1 MFRPFPFCKIEVW
14 CPSEPDV
21 AIKLFQVF
29 VVEQVM
35 ALQMFLCRKPFPTI
49 VARVWIE
56 RADFM
61 VDFKMTTLS
70 ELIDGKLFFRSAD
83 WANLRR
89 VKITDKLFNPFGS
102 S

>member
-21 AIKLFQVF
+21 AIKLFRVF

-35 ALQMFLCRKPFPTI
+35 ALQMFCCRKPFPTK
-49 VARVWIE
+49 VARVQIE
-56 RADFM
+56 RADLM
-61 VDFKMTTLS
+61 VDFKMTMLS
-70 ELIDGKLFFRSAD
+70 ELIDGKLS

-89 VKITDKLFNPFGS
+89 VKIADNLFHPFGLS
-102 S
+102 